1 METDGFPE
9 PTPDAVAL
17 YRVAGLFGD
26 CEADAWLP
34 VVVAVHHFQ
43 QKKPPAALFTAP
55 DSQELRA
62 FAKPLWSHAPGL
74 AGFRQGFTLPLR
86 RTAACGRDCGVR
98 RPLRGHPWWPCA
110 HGNRAGACGRAWR
123 VDRCASFVLIPR
135 RAALLNTVAMN
146 RSCAGRG
153 VAQSKLR
160 RTDGPS
166 VSGLIERRFR
176 EVNSRLRSSG
186 KAG

>member
-1 METDGFPE
+1 MDTDGFPE

-17 YRVAGLFGD
+17 HSIAGLLGD
-26 CEADAWLP
+26 GEADARLP
-34 VVVAVHHFQ
+34 AIIAVRHFQ
-43 QKKPPAALFTAP
+43 QEKPPAALFTTP
-55 DSQELRA
+55 DGQELRA
-62 FAKPLWSHAPGL
+62 FAKPLRSNAPGL

-86 RTAACGRDCGVR
+86 RTAACGRGCGVR

-135 RAALLNTVAMN
+135 RAALLGTVAMN
-146 RSCAGRG
+146 RSCAGHG

-166 VSGLIERRFR
+166 VSGLIERRFG